1 MARHLTDKEKKKIIA
16 DYAVCENY
24 SAVARKYGVSVD
36 TIKRTVLRD
45 PATTKKTMEKKAE
58 NTADILAYMDTQK
71 GEVIGLMSDYLK
83 ALRDPDKIDK
93 AGVQPL
99 AIAMGIVIDKYTI
112 STKNDEA
119 LRKLDDVLD
128 RIGGVV

>member
-58 NTADILAYMDTQK
+58 NTADILAYMNTQK
-71 GEVIGLMSDYLK
+71 GEVIGLVSDYIN
-83 ALRDPDKIDK
+83 AMRNPDKIDK

>member
-45 PATTKKTMEKKAE
+45 PTTTKKTMEKKAE
-58 NTADILAYMDTQK
+58 NTADILAYMNTQK